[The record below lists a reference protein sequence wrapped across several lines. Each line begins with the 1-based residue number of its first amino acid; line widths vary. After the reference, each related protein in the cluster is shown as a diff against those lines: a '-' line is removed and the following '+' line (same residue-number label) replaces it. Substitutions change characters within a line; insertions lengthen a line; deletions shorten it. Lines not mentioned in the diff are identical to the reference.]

1 MKKSNVIGLIGA
13 ILAVAAIVALIS
25 WVIIKPAPELLQG
38 ETDVT
43 SYKASSKLAG
53 RIEKMFVKEG
63 QKVRKGELLYTLSIP
78 EVEAKLRQAKAAE
91 SAAQAQDK
99 MAMAGARIQQI
110 EAAQSL
116 WQKAEAGVALAQK
129 TFDRIDNLYK
139 EGVVPAQ
146 KHDEAL
152 ANLNAMKA
160 TAAAAKSQYDMA
172 VAGTRKEDK
181 AAAAALVAQAAGA
194 VSEVESYV
202 SDACVY
208 SPVDGEVSTI
218 IAEVGELVGS
228 GYPVVTILDMS
239 DKWVSF
245 NIKET
250 LLPKIKMGTKMQ
262 AEVPALAKNVELEVY
277 YIAPQAD
284 FATWSA
290 TRTRGGF
297 DIRTFNV
304 KARPVGAEEPDL
316 RPGMS
321 AIVNWNELK

>member
-1 MKKSNVIGLIGA
+1 MKRSNVIGLIGA
-13 ILAVAAIVALIS
+13 ILAVAAIVALIG
-25 WVIIKPAPELLQG
+25 WVVVKPAPVLLQG

-43 SYKASSKLAG
+43 CYKASSKLAG
-53 RIEKMFVKEG
+53 RIDKMLVKEG
-63 QKVRKGELLYTLSIP
+63 QKVHKGELLYTLSIP

-91 SAAQAQDK
+91 NAAQAQDK

-110 EAAQSL
+110 EAAQSM
-116 WQKAEAGVALAQK
+116 WQKAEAGVELAQK
-129 TFDRIDNLYK
+129 TFDRIANLYK

-146 KHDEAL
+146 KYDEAL

-172 VAGTRKEDK
+172 VDGTRKEDK

-202 SDACVY
+202 ADACVY

-218 IAEVGELVGS
+218 IAEAGELVGS

-250 LLPKIKMGTKMQ
+250 LLPKIKMGTKFP
-262 AEVPALAKNVELEVY
+262 AEIPALAKEVELEVY

-290 TRTRGGF
+290 TRTQGGF

-304 KARPVGAEEPDL
+304 KARPVGEQNPDL

-321 AIVNWNELK
+321 AVVNWDELE